1 MDDEGAIEGLTRLGL
16 TTYEARVFIGLQKLG
31 SGTASDVADVSEVP
45 RSQVYGAAEALE
57 ERGLVETRQSTP
69 TVYRPTDPEVARTR
83 LLDQLAETG
92 TKTFEYL
99 ERVQGSAGN
108 RERSEDIWLVQG
120 ADAVAS
126 RAADLIGEADEQVVY
141 GVDEPDMLEAAVMDA
156 LLACAE
162 GGLQA
167 VVASASAAVRGTVAA
182 PVETHPV
189 PDDQNPELRAGRVL
203 LVDAD
208 TILLSVFSTATASE
222 GVEEVAFWSEGS
234 TFAALLV
241 EFAGGWLAAP
251 TAGDTPDPRD

>member
-1 MDDEGAIEGLTRLGL
+1 MDDEGAIEGLARLGL
-16 TTYEARVFIGLQKLG
+16 TTYEARVFVALQKLG

-45 RSQVYGAAEALE
+45 RSQVYGAAEGLE

-69 TVYRPTDPEVARTR
+69 TVYRPADPEVARQR

-92 TKTFEYL
+92 AQTFEYL
-99 ERVQGSAGN
+99 EGVQGSVGDG
-108 RERSEDIWLVQG
+108 ERSEDIWLVHG

-126 RAADLIGEADEQVVY
+126 RAADLAREADGRVVY
-141 GVDEPDMLEAAVMDA
+141 GVDDAGMLEAAVLDA
-156 LLACAE
+156 LRACAE
-162 GGLQA
+162 RGVRA
-167 VVASASAAVRGTVAA
+167 VVASADGAVREAVEP

-203 LVDAD
+203 LVDDD
-208 TILLSVFSTATASE
+208 TILLSVFSTATGGE

-234 TFAALLV
+234 TFAAVLV

-251 TAGDTPDPRD
+251 TGADGPD

>member
-16 TTYEARVFIGLQKLG
+16 TTYEARVFVALQKLG

-45 RSQVYGAAEALE
+45 RSQVYGAAGGLE

-92 TKTFEYL
+92 AETFEYL
-99 ERVQGSAGN
+99 ETVQGSVGDG
-108 RERSEDIWLVQG
+108 ERSEDIWLVHG

-126 RAADLIGEADEQVVY
+126 RAAELAGEANERVVY
-141 GVDEPDMLEAAVMDA
+141 GVDDPEMLEGPVLDA
-156 LLACAE
+156 LRACAE
-162 GGLQA
+162 REAVA
-167 VVASASAAVRGTVAA
+167 VVASANELVREAVAA
-182 PVETHPV
+182 PVETHAV

-203 LVDAD
+203 LVDTD
-208 TILLSVFSTATASE
+208 TILLSVFSTATGGE

-234 TFAALLV
+234 TFAVVLV

-251 TAGDTPDPRD
+251 DGGPDPRD